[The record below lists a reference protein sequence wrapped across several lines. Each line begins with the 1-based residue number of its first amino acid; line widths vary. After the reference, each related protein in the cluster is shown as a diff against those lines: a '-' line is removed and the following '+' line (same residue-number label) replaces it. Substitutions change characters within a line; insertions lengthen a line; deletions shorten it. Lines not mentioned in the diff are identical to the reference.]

1 MKHKLKQFNIFNLK
15 TVIMMLLACII
26 ISGTGLATVYAG
38 SYVGWNSMREASIA
52 YSTDSYYMVRS
63 ERYKTDDIYSY
74 SHNQTIRTAS
84 YEAGDR
90 FFDDINWKAGD
101 TDASNNSAL
110 INARLWYERKFKSR
124 YGQKMQVV
132 AATNDTETQGGV
144 PLNDGKTFYYCITE
158 WDSDGN
164 LVYDSNWMPTSR
176 EWKFGFTENG
186 YYPPGQNLVTRKN
199 NASYFVLYFRWNTGD
214 ITQGTG
220 TEPISGH
227 DVTEALKNIYIVY
240 NDFTYTF
247 DAAGGVMPDNGG
259 NRYQINRFGL
269 TEASAP
275 AEPTRDGYRFT
286 GWKVTTY
293 TDEHSYHCGMQEG
306 HVYTTEEL
314 NELLSD
320 GKFYSSFFD
329 DAYLTAQWERTRAK
343 IDYHV
348 NGGYLDGSVP
358 EYTVRTDSF
367 IRRKS
372 DTNQPIHTV
381 ESGDST
387 APHYA
392 EDFGLKKAGYRLEG
406 WKIYGTDIMLYPG
419 TDYSYDT
426 YAAHLGATGYCDLYA
441 VWKTLYTDTTVRHYV
456 MGTDGR
462 YPSSPEKTQT
472 IKLKAG
478 DSFEE
483 DYGEDF
489 FIDSGLLVPNAIE
502 FAYMSV
508 SRDYISED
516 PSENTVDVYYRRLSY
531 PVVYNVSENGGSWSS
546 GSSADVREWVYYGG
560 QVDLSKTGTKGGW
573 DFAGWNTDKDATSG
587 LGSYTMGTSGIT
599 LYGVYKKDITI
610 GFTDAQGRRT
620 VSTTIY
626 NKTESAQIDTP
637 VIRDYDSWTDV
648 SAVSPVG
655 WSESGNVNSTL
666 GASAQAGQGVRIT
679 VTDSDEYYGVYRA
692 DATVRFDENG
702 GNANAGTADRTV
714 KVYRNSGNLTVT
726 KGDTTLLPECDR
738 DDEANG
744 DGTLT
749 VYTLKGWTDDDTYVF
764 PQGGAYYVTGDVT
777 LKALWDS
784 TDRNITYKIVFDGNG
799 GKGVPDPITVT
810 YGAEVFLPDKGSR
823 VGFDLESWNTKP
835 DGTGQRF
842 DLETYVKN
850 LTTEDGATVTLYAQW
865 RQRRFLLVKIG
876 SSRYGATFV
885 RRTPGDDE
893 WYNSTGKI
901 TINQWAKMT
910 EEEKD
915 SVCVRRYH
923 ISKDGTITRIK

>member
-1 MKHKLKQFNIFNLK
+1 
-15 TVIMMLLACII
+15 
-26 ISGTGLATVYAG
+26 VYAG
-38 SYVGWNSMREASIA
+38 SYVGWDSMREASIA

-63 ERYKTDDIYSY
+63 NRFKTDDISSSSSSY
-74 SHNQTIRTAS
+74 NQTIRTAS
-84 YEAGDR
+84 YEAGLR

-101 TDASNNSAL
+101 TDASNNSTL
-110 INARLWYERKFKSR
+110 INARLWYERKFRSR
-124 YGQKMQVV
+124 CGQEMQIV
-132 AATNDTETQGGV
+132 AATEDTQTSGGV

-164 LVYDSNWMPTSR
+164 LLFDSNWMDTSKT
-176 EWKFGFTENG
+176 WTFGLSRNG
-186 YYPPGQNLVTRKN
+186 YYPPGISSRIRSRD
-199 NASYFVLYFRWNTGD
+199 ASYFVLYFRWNTGD
-214 ITQGTG
+214 TTQGTG
-220 TEPISGH
+220 MDPINGY
-227 DVTEALKNIYIVY
+227 DVMEAFQNIFIVY

-259 NRYQINRFGL
+259 NRYRISRLGL
-269 TEASAP
+269 EEACAP

-293 TDEHSYHCGMQEG
+293 NDGHSNICGKQEG
-306 HVYTTEEL
+306 LVYTTEEL
-314 NELLSD
+314 NSLLSD
-320 GKFYSSFFD
+320 GRFYSSFFD
-329 DAYLTAQWERTRAK
+329 DAYLVAQWERTRAK

-348 NGGYLDGSVP
+348 NGGYLDGSEP
-358 EYTVRTDSF
+358 EYTVRTDNF

-372 DTNQPIHTV
+372 DTSQPIHTV
-381 ESGDST
+381 DSGDLT

-392 EDFGLKKAGYRLEG
+392 EDFGLKKAGCRLEG
-406 WKIYGTDIMLYPG
+406 WRISGTDIMLYPG
-419 TDYSYDT
+419 INYSYDT

-441 VWKTLYTDTTVRHYV
+441 VWKTLYTDTTVRHFV

-462 YPSSPEKTQT
+462 YPSTPEKSETM
-472 IKLKAG
+472 KLKAG

-483 DYGEDF
+483 DYGEDY
-489 FIDSGLLVPNAIE
+489 FIDSKLLVPNAIE
-502 FAYMSV
+502 FSFMDV
-508 SRDYISED
+508 SRDYVSEE
-516 PSENTVDVYYRRLSY
+516 PSENTVNVYYRRLSY
-531 PVVYNVSENGGSWSS
+531 PVVYNVSENGGSWRS
-546 GSSADVREWVYYGG
+546 GSSADIREWVYYGG
-560 QVDLSKTGTKGGW
+560 QVDLSKTGVKGGW

-610 GFTDAQGRRT
+610 GFTDAEGRRT

-626 NKTESAQIDTP
+626 NKTKNAQIVTP

-648 SAVSPVG
+648 SGVSPVG
-655 WSESGNVNSTL
+655 WSESGNVNSMI
-666 GASAQAGQGVRIT
+666 GATSQAGQGIRIT
-679 VTDSDEYYGVYRA
+679 VSESGEYYGLYRA

-702 GNANAGTADRTV
+702 GNANDGTADRTV
-714 KVYRNSGNLTVT
+714 KVYRNSGNLAVT
-726 KGDTTLLPECDR
+726 KGETTQLPACDR
-738 DDEANG
+738 DNESNG

-749 VYTLKGWTDDDTYVF
+749 VYTLKGWTDDDAEDDKEDDAEVF
-764 PQGGAYYVTGDVT
+764 PQGSAYYVTGNVT

-784 TDRNITYKIVFDGNG
+784 ADRNITYKIVFDGNG
-799 GKGVPDPITVT
+799 GKGVPEPITVT
-810 YGAEVFLPDKGSR
+810 YGAEAFLPDKGSR
-823 VGFDLESWNTKP
+823 VGFDLAGWNTKP
-835 DGTGQRF
+835 DGTGQSF

-850 LTTEDGATVTLYAQW
+850 LTTEDGATVMLYAQW

-901 TINQWAKMT
+901 TIGQWAKMT
-910 EEEKD
+910 EAEKD
-915 SVCVRRYH
+915 AVSVRRYH